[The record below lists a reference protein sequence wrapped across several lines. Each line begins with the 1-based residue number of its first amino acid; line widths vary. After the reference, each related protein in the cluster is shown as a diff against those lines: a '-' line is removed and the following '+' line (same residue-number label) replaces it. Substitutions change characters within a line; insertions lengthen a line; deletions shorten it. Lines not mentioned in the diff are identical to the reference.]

1 MPLQLW
7 ATQSL
12 GGFWSNNEFS
22 KQFRAVAQ
30 PNMRLRAAVQIK
42 GAKGAKRGDLLFFDK
57 RGNVQTPGAALTE
70 TNTVPETQFLTRQGT
85 LTITEY
91 GLAVP
96 WTGKLET
103 LSEFD
108 AEDSV
113 QGALKDDATK
123 VLDSQAGI
131 QFTSAQFKAVFASTA
146 SVNIQSAGTA
156 SATANSNLTAA
167 NWRTVCNR
175 MRREN
180 IPFYDGSSYMVIGSV
195 ELISGMHADAATA
208 GFVDTAK
215 YTGEYASRLFS
226 GEVGR
231 FYMGRFVEETSFFP
245 NTLGTGSAFGAGVA
259 FGKDAVMEGVAIPEE
274 IRVKVPTD
282 YGRSQGMAW
291 YFLGGWQKIWDETND
306 TDERIFHFTSL

>member
-7 ATQSL
+7 ATNSL

-22 KQFRAVAQ
+22 AQFRAVAQ
-30 PNMRLRAAVQIK
+30 PTMRLRAAVQVK
-42 GAKGAKRGDLLFFDK
+42 GAKGARRGDLLYFDK
-57 RGNVQTPGAALTE
+57 RGNVATQGAALTE
-70 TNTVPETQFLTRQGT
+70 TATIPETQFLTKQGT

-113 QGALKDDATK
+113 QGALKDDAAK
-123 VLDSQAGI
+123 VLDSGAGAI
-131 QFTSAQFKAVFASTA
+131 FTSGQFKAVCENTA

-156 SATANSNLTAA
+156 SKTATANLTA
-167 NWRTVCNR
+167 NTWRTVCNH
-175 MRREN
+175 MRKNN

-195 ELISGMHADAATA
+195 EFISGLNTDTATA
-208 GFVDTAK
+208 GFIDVSK
-215 YTGEYASRLFS
+215 YTGEYASRIFS
-226 GEVGR
+226 GETGR

-245 NTLGTGSAFGAGVA
+245 NTLGTSSFGGGVA
-259 FGKDAVMEGVAIPEE
+259 FGKDAVMEGVAVPEE

-282 YGRSQGMAW
+282 YGRSNGMAW
-291 YFLGGWQKIWDETND
+291 YFLGGWAKTWDETND
-306 TDERIFHFTSL
+306 GDERIVHFTSL